1 MFAIQ
6 GYPCKYNMY
15 EGLLL
20 YTVQFVLT
28 LFVTSY
34 KEKRRLTPNMMSQ
47 NVESYYKL
55 KHEPF
60 FNKIM
65 SNGS

>member
-1 MFAIQ
+1 
-6 GYPCKYNMY
+6 MY

-34 KEKRRLTPNMMSQ
+34 KEKRRLTPNMMRQ